1 MVINPVTLRTVLAH
15 NHRTVDHSTPVRLPT
30 DGNPI
35 AVHHQFTPVDRNHR
49 ANTPNPATLT
59 IHDHSPSYGTT
70 AIACPED
77 DPKLNIT
84 PRTML
89 HNEAHLRY
97 HSAAPL
103 LNELEVRLLLPTK
116 VDLNRDHLISRPQ
129 HSNDNHFMINSIS
142 CIRSYSLNDPIF
154 PIPNTPDHNSQ
165 PIPTFKKNPKW
176 YPSLT
181 YPSKPRRIRQI

>member
-1 MVINPVTLRTVLAH
+1 MDRDHRVL
-15 NHRTVDHSTPVRLPT
+15 
-30 DGNPI
+30 
-35 AVHHQFTPVDRNHR
+35 
-49 ANTPNPATLT
+49 TPNPAPSIT
-59 IHDHSPSYGTT
+59 HNDHSLSYGTPL
-70 AIACPED
+70 IVCPED

-116 VDLNRDHLISRPQ
+116 VDPNRNHLISRPQ
-129 HSNDNHFMINSIS
+129 HLSDNHFMISSNN
-142 CIRSYSLNDPIF
+142 CIRSYSPNDPIF

-165 PIPTFKKNPKW
+165 SIPIFKKNPKW